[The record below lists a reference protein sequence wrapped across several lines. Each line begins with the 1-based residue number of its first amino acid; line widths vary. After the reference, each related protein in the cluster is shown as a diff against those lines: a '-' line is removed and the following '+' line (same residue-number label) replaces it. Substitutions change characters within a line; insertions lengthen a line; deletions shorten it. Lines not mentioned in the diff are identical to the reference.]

1 MSIEISHVLVIF
13 SEGCVVQCVKSATKV
28 EESIKK
34 SRFIGFIYPCN
45 SVTNAAAYLKTL
57 QLEHSAANHIAFA
70 YRIKT
75 EKGTVCRFHDAGEP
89 SGTAGKPI
97 YNYIEGHD
105 LINVLCVVVRYFG
118 GVKLGA
124 GGLTR
129 AYGNT
134 AKQAIQAAEIVEYIE
149 LASLSFVLAYNQLQ
163 PFEYQLKKLSGKIL
177 SKDFTGQVKLLVQL
191 PASQADDFLRVFPG
205 QKLEPKNIS

>member
-1 MSIEISHVLVIF
+1 M
-13 SEGCVVQCVKSATKV
+13 QCIKAPILI

-34 SRFIGFIYPCN
+34 SRFIGLIYPCT
-45 SVTNAAAYLKTL
+45 SEAEAATHLKTL
-57 QLEHSAANHIAFA
+57 HTEHSSANHIAFA

-75 EKGTVCRFHDAGEP
+75 EKGTICRFHDAGEP

-97 YNYIEGHD
+97 FKYIEGHD

-118 GVKLGA
+118 GIKLGA

-134 AKQAIQAAEIVEYIE
+134 AKQAIEAADIDEFIE
-149 LASLSFVLAYNQLQ
+149 LARLSVVLDYKQLQ
-163 PFEYQLKKLSGKIL
+163 SFEYNLKKFSGIII
-177 SKDFTGQVKLLVQL
+177 SKDFAGQVTLIAQL
-191 PASQADDFLRVFPG
+191 PESLVDEFLQIFPMCRVT
-205 QKLEPKNIS
+205 